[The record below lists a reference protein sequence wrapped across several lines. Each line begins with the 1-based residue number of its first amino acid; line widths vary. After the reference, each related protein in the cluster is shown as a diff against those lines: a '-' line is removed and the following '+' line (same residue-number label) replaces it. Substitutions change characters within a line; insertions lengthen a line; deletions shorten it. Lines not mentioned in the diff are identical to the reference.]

1 MSKPLGESA
10 LKWTIKRKLLLLGIA
25 TLLPLLCLVA
35 FWAYWEGAHTREE
48 QAAHLG
54 LASLQAARLVEH
66 DLGHV
71 HDLLGSLAARLGP
84 APDGRLERF
93 LSEALAA
100 QPVAD
105 NLLALGSDGLVL
117 AAAAS
122 EPDGVRLTPG
132 GRPRLDQGMAAG
144 RPDVGDLEI
153 TESGG
158 GAFVVV
164 TVPVEATRRG
174 AAAALVAVLSP
185 GRLGRPLQ
193 SLLLPAA
200 MTITVV
206 DGEGRV
212 LFHLSRVPGTWTG
225 QHFPAASALPA
236 GPAVVATA
244 GVSDGPQLAGV
255 APIAGTRWRVL
266 VGISQA
272 SLRNRVWQEMR
283 TIAFPLVALLAA
295 SALAG
300 VLVARRVW
308 QPLAALAGAV
318 RRLAPGEF

>member
-1 MSKPLGESA
+1 MVKRIRKPPGKSA

-71 HDLLGSLAARLGP
+71 RDLVHSLAAKLGP
-84 APDGRLERF
+84 ALDGKLERL
-93 LSEALAA
+93 LSDALAA

-105 NLLALGSDGLVL
+105 NLLALGPDGRVL
-117 AAAAS
+117 AAAAQQA
-122 EPDGVRLTPG
+122 EGARFTPG

-158 GAFVVV
+158 GSFVVV
-164 TVPVEATRRG
+164 TVPVEALRRG

-206 DGEGRV
+206 DGEGRI
-212 LFHLSRVPGTWTG
+212 LF
-225 QHFPAASALPA
+225 
-236 GPAVVATA
+236 
-244 GVSDGPQLAGV
+244 
-255 APIAGTRWRVL
+255 
-266 VGISQA
+266 
-272 SLRNRVWQEMR
+272 
-283 TIAFPLVALLAA
+283 
-295 SALAG
+295 
-300 VLVARRVW
+300 
-308 QPLAALAGAV
+308 
-318 RRLAPGEF
+318 